1 MRLWQLWGQM
11 WCESVQGLT
20 FTKLTQCWS
29 MYGFKPWLD
38 SILNINEINI
48 KTIELAMQ
56 TSYIPWCMSISN
68 FEKWRRRKIYQ
79 YCHLIHHQKSF
90 LYLIMES
97 TAEEEAADMIWV
109 LSVSVRHKLF
119 QFYKAFKTNFTSTNF
134 IIFLHCHDLQFHFL
148 LKFFLHLKSRS
159 VFTNAPLA
167 ITQSNHVNM

>member
-48 KTIELAMQ
+48 KTIELAIQ
-56 TSYIPWCMSISN
+56 TSYTMVYVNHQTEKTENIPLLI
-68 FEKWRRRKIYQ
+68 
-79 YCHLIHHQKSF
+79 HLIHYQKSF